1 MARKNLLA
9 GLVDAAEIPQADT
22 APAYPMR
29 GASKSMVRS
38 LDELS
43 KQADKFLEGE
53 AVVELDPDTV
63 DGSFVLDRLTDDS
76 EQFEELKAAIAER
89 GQDTPILVRPHPSA
103 SGRYQ
108 IVFGHRR
115 VRVARELGRK
125 VKAVVKAIDDRT
137 HVIAQGQEN
146 SARANLSFIE
156 RASFASRLEALGYDR
171 GVIASALAA
180 DKTAVSKM
188 MSVTE
193 RVPLVVIEQI
203 GAAPSTGRDRWL
215 ELSLLVGKAANAE
228 KVNDIAGDPSF
239 QSLSSDERFNTL
251 FKALDTSGRPV
262 KKMSLKSKESWQT
275 SDKAV
280 SARYSNSGKA
290 FELSMKSK
298 NAGRFGQYLAEN
310 LDRLYSEFLAAN
322 DGKED

>member
-1 MARKNLLA
+1 
-9 GLVDAAEIPQADT
+9 
-22 APAYPMR
+22 
-29 GASKSMVRS
+29 MVRS

-156 RASFASRLEALGYDR
+156 RASFASRLRRL
-171 GVIASALAA
+171 
-180 DKTAVSKM
+180 
-188 MSVTE
+188 VTTVE
-193 RVPLVVIEQI
+193 
-203 GAAPSTGRDRWL
+203 
-215 ELSLLVGKAANAE
+215 
-228 KVNDIAGDPSF
+228 
-239 QSLSSDERFNTL
+239 
-251 FKALDTSGRPV
+251 
-262 KKMSLKSKESWQT
+262 
-275 SDKAV
+275 
-280 SARYSNSGKA
+280 
-290 FELSMKSK
+290 
-298 NAGRFGQYLAEN
+298 
-310 LDRLYSEFLAAN
+310 
-322 DGKED
+322 